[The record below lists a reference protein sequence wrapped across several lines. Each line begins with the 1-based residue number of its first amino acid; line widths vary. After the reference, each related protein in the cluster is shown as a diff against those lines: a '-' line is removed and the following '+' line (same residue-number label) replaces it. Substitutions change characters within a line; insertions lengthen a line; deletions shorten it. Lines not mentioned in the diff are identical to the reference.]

1 MPAINDRIRELRKAK
16 GLTMEQFGDVI
27 GLTKATVSRLE
38 SGAVS
43 ATEQTV
49 KSICREF
56 GVSEAWLRTGE
67 GPMLDDTSGSILDRL
82 TAEYHL
88 DDRKRAILTAF
99 LKLSPADQDA
109 ILRYVDGVVSEL
121 NAQPAAPDLDVDA
134 EVEAYRRSS
143 WPRKKRRPLRQLPL
157 APPPGDRCIGKK
169 EGAPRRV
176 LPLFCCRRN
185 RMVQF
190 SFSVRLFLLY

>member
-27 GLTKATVSRLE
+27 GLTKDTVSRLE

-134 EVEAYRRSS
+134 EVDAYR
-143 WPRKKRRPLRQLPL
+143 QELPL
-157 APPPGDRCIGKK
+157 APPPGDRCIVKKREHPAGCSLFFVAVATEWFNFLFLSAFFFYTEKK
-169 EGAPRRV
+169 E
-176 LPLFCCRRN
+176 
-185 RMVQF
+185 
-190 SFSVRLFLLY
+190 

>member
-1 MPAINDRIRELRKAK
+1 MPAINDRIRELRKSK

-134 EVEAYRRSS
+134 GVEAYRQELLAQ
-143 WPRKKRRPLRQLPL
+143 KK
-157 APPPGDRCIGKK
+157 AEAAASATAGSANAG
-169 EGAPRRV
+169 
-176 LPLFCCRRN
+176 
-185 RMVQF
+185 
-190 SFSVRLFLLY
+190 

>member
-1 MPAINDRIRELRKAK
+1 MSAINDRIRELRKDK
-16 GLTMEQFGDVI
+16 GLTMEQFGEVI

-56 GVSEAWLRTGE
+56 GVSEVWLRTGE
-67 GPMLDDTSGSILDRL
+67 GQMLDDAADSILDRL
-82 TAEYHL
+82 AAEYHL

-109 ILRYVDGVVSEL
+109 ILRYVNGITDEL
-121 NAQPAAPDLDVDA
+121 ALQQPANDVSDIDA
-134 EVEAYRRSS
+134 EVEAYRQELLAQ
-143 WPRKKRRPLRQLPL
+143 KK
-157 APPPGDRCIGKK
+157 AEVDASASAGTAD
-169 EGAPRRV
+169 A
-176 LPLFCCRRN
+176 
-185 RMVQF
+185 
-190 SFSVRLFLLY
+190 S